1 MKNRSRTPTKNV
13 AVDKTAKRNPA
24 TMRVRRLKAVKLFA
38 KGFSKAEIARRLLV
52 TRQSVGRWIQQH
64 ANGGDQALQGA
75 AKLGRDPKVNADT
88 LKKFEAELLKG
99 PEAHGFANN
108 LWTLKRMAEV
118 LKQACGVSVHS
129 RYVWH
134 LMRALNWSP
143 QRPQTKAR
151 ERDEQAIG
159 KWKRYTWAAI
169 KKKPARKS
177 AGSSSRMKAG

>member
-1 MKNRSRTPTKNV
+1 MKAHTRTPAKSL
-13 AVDKTAKRNPA
+13 AVNTTAKRNPA
-24 TMRVRRLKAVKLFA
+24 TMRARRLKAVKLSA
-38 KGFSKAEIARRLLV
+38 KGLSNAQIARRLDV
-52 TRQSVGRWIQQH
+52 TRHSVGRWLQQH
-64 ANGGDQALQGA
+64 AGGGDQALQGA
-75 AKLGRDPKVNADT
+75 AKLGRNPKVDAGT

-169 KKKPARKS
+169 KKKPARKNG
-177 AGSSSRMKAG
+177 GSSSKMKAG